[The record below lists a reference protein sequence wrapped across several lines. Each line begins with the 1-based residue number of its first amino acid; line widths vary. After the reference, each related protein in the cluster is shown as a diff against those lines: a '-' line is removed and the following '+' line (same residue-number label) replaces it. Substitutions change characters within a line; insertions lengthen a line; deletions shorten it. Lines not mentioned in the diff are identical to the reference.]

1 MKALD
6 IPKLIKIR
14 QSFNNKCIKD
24 LERTVKE
31 QINNLDI
38 SLKPGASIAV
48 AVGSRG
54 IADIHRIIKAA
65 VEALKE
71 KGANPFIVPAM
82 GSHGGATAEG
92 QREVLESYGIT
103 EEYIGAPIKSS
114 MQTVELPHGD
124 LVTRVFMDKFAYESD
139 GVVVVNRVKLHT
151 DFHGTTESGLMK
163 MCVIG
168 LGKHK
173 QALEMHKYGV
183 YGLKELIPATAR
195 EVLNSGK
202 IIMGLGIVE
211 NAYDRTLA
219 IRAAL
224 PQDIEKEELKLLEL
238 SRENMPCFPVDQIDL
253 LIVDEMGKDISG
265 VGIDSNITGRISI
278 KGEHDLST
286 PVINK
291 IVVTDL
297 TEASHGNALGIGLA
311 DFTTRRLFD
320 KIDFKMTYENVLT
333 STFTERGKIPII
345 AETDKMAVE
354 YALRTCGPQKAD
366 MLKIVRIKN
375 TLKLNE
381 IYVSKTILDEAKS
394 RGNVEVT
401 GDFRDMFDKCGN
413 LIEFDNL

>member
-1 MKALD
+1 MD
-6 IPKLIKIR
+6 MPKLIKIR
-14 QSFNNKCIKD
+14 QSFNNKCIND
-24 LERTVKE
+24 LEHVVKE
-31 QINNLDI
+31 QINNLEL

-48 AVGSRG
+48 TVGSRG
-54 IADIHRIIKAA
+54 IANIHRIVKAT

-71 KGANPFIVPAM
+71 KGANPFIIPAM

-92 QREVLESYGIT
+92 QREVLESYGVT

-114 MQTVELPHGD
+114 MQTVELPQGD

-139 GVVVVNRVKLHT
+139 GVVVVNRVKPHT

-173 QALEMHKYGV
+173 QALEMHSYGV
-183 YGLKELIPATAR
+183 YGLKELIPAVAR
-195 EVLNSGK
+195 EVLKSGK

-211 NAYDRTLA
+211 NAYDQTLA

-224 PQDIEKEELKLLEL
+224 PQDIEKEELKLLDL
-238 SRENMPCFPVDQIDL
+238 SRENMPHFPVDQIDL

-265 VGIDSNITGRISI
+265 VGIDSNITGRINI
-278 KGEHDLST
+278 KGEQDLGT
-286 PVINK
+286 PVIKK

-311 DFTTRRLFD
+311 DFTTRRLID
-320 KIDFKMTYENVLT
+320 KIDFKTTYENILT
-333 STFTERGKIPII
+333 STFTERGKIPIV

-354 YALRTCGPQKAD
+354 YAFRTSGPQKTD
-366 MLKIVRIKN
+366 KLRIVRIKN

-381 IYVSKTILDEAKS
+381 IYVSKTTLDEIKS
-394 RGNVEVT
+394 HGNVEVL
-401 GDFRDMFDKCGN
+401 GDFRDMFDESGN
-413 LIEFDNL
+413 LIEFDKSLD